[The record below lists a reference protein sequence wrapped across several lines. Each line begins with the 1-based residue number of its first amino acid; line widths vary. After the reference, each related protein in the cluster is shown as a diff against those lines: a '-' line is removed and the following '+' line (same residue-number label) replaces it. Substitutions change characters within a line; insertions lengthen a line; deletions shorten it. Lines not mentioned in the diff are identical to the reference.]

1 MTVAVEICCAN
12 LKIDIFDGL
21 FEIKGFACYSFGIGV
36 ANGRG
41 CLVLNEA
48 WVMYMLQLCNFLPSL
63 TLTCKYACIV
73 CLDSW
78 F

>member
-21 FEIKGFACYSFGIGV
+21 FEIKDFGIGV

-41 CLVLNEA
+41 CLVLNES
-48 WVMYMLQLCNFLPSL
+48 W
-63 TLTCKYACIV
+63 
-73 CLDSW
+73 DSFFHW
-78 F
+78 FAM

>member
-21 FEIKGFACYSFGIGV
+21 FEIKDFSCYSFGIGV

-48 WVMYMLQLCNFLPSL
+48 W
-63 TLTCKYACIV
+63 
-73 CLDSW
+73 DSFFHW
-78 F
+78 FAM